1 MQAYTTLS
9 FILDADACAGG
20 YARAVSLLPPNFPLD
35 SPIAYLDILDKARP
49 TDAIWC
55 LRCIVH
61 PNLKQHIVSFANFCA
76 SQAASATYANAAAYA
91 AANAADAYAANAA
104 DAYAA
109 NAYAAYAAANAAANA
124 ADAANAAA
132 YAANAA
138 ANAAAAAA
146 YDEADDAARQE
157 QIAFL
162 KTLFA

>member
-91 AANAADAYAANAA
+91 AANAADAYAANA
-104 DAYAA
+104 
-109 NAYAAYAAANAAANA
+109 YAAYAAANAAANA